1 MQFFGK
7 ICQIFADFAGVPHPG
22 CYFLEP
28 IVRGGGL
35 STAAAPEVQARFP
48 QMKAS
53 WELLGYDAPPT
64 IELEFVDGTQK
75 KVLAEHLSKREMS
88 SSRLY
93 RVVGSEQK

>member
-1 MQFFGK
+1 
-7 ICQIFADFAGVPHPG
+7 
-22 CYFLEP
+22 
-28 IVRGGGL
+28 
-35 STAAAPEVQARFP
+35 
-48 QMKAS
+48 MKAS